1 MIRRRPGLALLALF
15 AFLAAF
21 TGLPAHAQ
29 TRSTVSKSAPTPVTQ
44 ILEQIPKTH
53 RENVAKVMTKPTLS
67 AQYTEDPFEAHSS
80 IYPWLLENPDR
91 VSLAWKRLNVPC
103 VEIGRVGEGQFTWTD
118 ENGSQ
123 LAWQSVAKLTD
134 GLVWYATGKV
144 KAATLLPMVPV
155 KAVAVVKYPS
165 QPTKTEG
172 VVKLTP
178 EASVYLLSESRAAN
192 AVLRMVG
199 PAAPKLAEDGA
210 EQLLYFFSGVATHL
224 KDHPQKTPTLLA
236 PKKN

>member
-1 MIRRRPGLALLALF
+1 MFRRRSGFALLALLA
-15 AFLAAF
+15 AF
-21 TGLPAHAQ
+21 TARPAFAQ
-29 TRSTVSKSAPTPVTQ
+29 SRAPVAKSTSPNISQ
-44 ILEQIPKTH
+44 ILELIPKIH

-67 AQYTEDPFEAHSS
+67 ARYTEDAFEAHES
-80 IYPWLLENPDR
+80 IYSWLLDNPDR

-103 VEIGRVGEGQFTWTD
+103 VEIGRTGDGQFTWTD

-123 LAWQSVAKLTD
+123 LAWQSVAKMTD

-155 KAVAVVKYPS
+155 KAVAVVKYPG

-172 VVKLTP
+172 VVKLSP

-199 PAAPKLAEDGA
+199 PAAPKMAEDGA

-224 KDHPQKTPTLLA
+224 KNHPDKTPTLLA
-236 PKKN
+236 PKKK

>member
-1 MIRRRPGLALLALF
+1 MFRRLLGFAVLALF
-15 AFLAAF
+15 TTFAVQPATAQSRAPAA
-21 TGLPAHAQ
+21 
-29 TRSTVSKSAPTPVTQ
+29 KSAATAVSQ
-44 ILEQIPKTH
+44 ILDLVPSPH
-53 RENVAKVMTKPTLS
+53 RDAVAKVMTKPTLT
-67 AQYTEDPFEAHSS
+67 AKYTEEPFEAHARV
-80 IYPWLLENPDR
+80 YPWLLENPDR

-103 VEIGRVGEGQFTWTD
+103 VEIANAGKDQFAWTD

-123 LAWQSVAKLTD
+123 LTWQSVAKLSD

-199 PAAPKLAEDGA
+199 PAAPKMAEDGA
-210 EQLLYFFSGVATHL
+210 EQLLFFFSGVATHL
-224 KDHPQKTPTLLA
+224 KENPDKVPTLLA
-236 PKKN
+236 PKKP

>member
-1 MIRRRPGLALLALF
+1 MFRRLLGFALLALF
-15 AFLAAF
+15 TTFAAR
-21 TGLPAHAQ
+21 PATAQ
-29 TRSTVSKSAPTPVTQ
+29 SRAPAAKSAATAVSQ
-44 ILEQIPKTH
+44 ILDLVPSVH
-53 RENVAKVMTKPTLS
+53 RDAVAKVMTKPTLT
-67 AQYTEDPFEAHSS
+67 AKYTEEPFEAHAHV
-80 IYPWLLENPDR
+80 YPWLLEHPDR
-91 VSLAWKRLNVPC
+91 VALAWKRLNVPC
-103 VEIGRVGEGQFTWTD
+103 VEIATAGKDQFAWTD

-123 LAWQSVAKLTD
+123 LTWQSVAKLTD

-165 QPTKTEG
+165 QPTKAEG

-199 PAAPKLAEDGA
+199 PAAPKMAEDGA
-210 EQLLYFFSGVATHL
+210 EQLLFFFSGVATHL
-224 KDHPQKTPTLLA
+224 KDNPDKVPTLLA
-236 PKKN
+236 PKK